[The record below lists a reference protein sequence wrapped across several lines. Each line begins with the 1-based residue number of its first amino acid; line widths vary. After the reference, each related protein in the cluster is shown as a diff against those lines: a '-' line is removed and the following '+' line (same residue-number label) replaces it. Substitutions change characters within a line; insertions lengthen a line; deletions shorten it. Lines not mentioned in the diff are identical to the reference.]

1 MRRCGGEEMAMQR
14 EMRCIDAGD
23 GGLSSERQSGRRR
36 RGVAEAL
43 VEKAALRSLRLPCKV
58 NENVN

>member
-1 MRRCGGEEMAMQR
+1 MAMQR